1 MYIIFLTGWKHIST
15 KKIPLNILLE
25 HHHLSCEI
33 MGKQRTWKATRSAQ
47 GHNLTNLGRMNWTP
61 ASNFVGINTI
71 PCTVLCI
78 CTACSVLQ
86 NTLHVWQCIT
96 KSFDFCYKWSQLQDQ
111 VLSTSLVPATM
122 LQHSLNFCPGLS
134 NPAAQWCG
142 CHAGLHIDFCKD

>member
-15 KKIPLNILLE
+15 KKFHWTYCWSTIIS
-25 HHHLSCEI
+25 HLKL
-33 MGKQRTWKATRSAQ
+33 GKQRTCKATRSAQ
-47 GHNLTNLGRMNWTP
+47 GHNLTNLGRMNWTS

-96 KSFDFCYKWSQLQDQ
+96 ESFDFCYKWWQLHDQ

-122 LQHSLNFCPGLS
+122 VQHSLYFCPCLS
-134 NPAAQWCG
+134 CPAAQRCG
-142 CHAGLHIDFCKD
+142 CHTGLHIDFCKV